1 MDCMSAF
8 SLYANMYSLP
18 PHSGRGRGLIFTVK
32 ILFGIIFND
41 SFVHSRQKKTVNIHH
56 DAVKQSKLLSHG
68 HHTHTHTRSLT
79 HSSRPITTTL
89 KVSEVKKKK

>member
-1 MDCMSAF
+1 MDCMSVF
-8 SLYANMYSLP
+8 LYANMYSLP

-41 SFVHSRQKKTVNIHH
+41 SFVHSRKTVNIHH

-68 HHTHTHTRSLT
+68 HHTHTHAHSLT
-79 HSSRPITTTL
+79 VQGLLLH
-89 KVSEVKKKK
+89 